1 MSSKVYMFCSKSLFF
16 RARLDQFGEPNVSKF
31 GNNLPTVIGWGR
43 TSNKRGGGPVR
54 TASTDIQ
61 QKLKMPARDNRD
73 CIARWRNILN
83 ADLTGEL
90 R

>member
-1 MSSKVYMFCSKSLFF
+1 MF
-16 RARLDQFGEPNVSKF
+16 RPRLDKFGELDVSKF

-43 TSNKRGGGPVR
+43 TTAKRSQGPLR

-61 QKLKMPARDNRD
+61 QKLLMPAWDNGD
-73 CIARWRNILN
+73 CIERWRNILN